1 MPTLRSEFSIEQFE
15 VALQK
20 LAHAL
25 PKFHKVTTE
34 DMEIYFYYD
43 ERGKRIRRIHVG
55 MTKKTGRKTWER
67 EYFGF
72 TIEPK
77 AYTDS
82 PDNTRISF
90 NYKGEEEKIL
100 QWLKELMG
108 FETPTPRFSLEKYVQ
123 QG

>member
-1 MPTLRSEFSIEQFE
+1 MPTLRSQFSIDQFE
-15 VALQK
+15 AALQK
-20 LAHAL
+20 LAHTL

-55 MTKKTGRKTWER
+55 MTKKTPGRER
-67 EYFGF
+67 EYLGF

-90 NYKGEEEKIL
+90 NYKGEKENIL

-108 FETPTPRFSLEKYVQ
+108 SETPTPRFSLEKYAQQ